1 MDRLVF
7 GMHHLNISQS
17 GTLIDGKPNL
27 SHPNYAL
34 DLCGSDTGIDYFW
47 NKESDTCFYC
57 SGSFGTRNTGN
68 TRFFVTCDYEGKA
81 KKVMCADGKER
92 VITLAMTHSNKDYQL
107 YKIYKPNE
115 ILYQEGD
122 AGKATGMHIHLEVA
136 EGSVKTKYYDNNL
149 KCYRM
154 KGEMNPVNAFFI
166 LDGFTTVV
174 STHGLTFKHCA
185 KTEVEKAT
193 DTGDKGDGMDIS
205 KYNDVQLARMCYD
218 GTFGNGEDRKKALGS
233 RYKIVQE
240 LVEIGKNK
248 LDDILD
254 EPTDALKLVKL
265 AQYQIGNKGRRYWDF
280 MGEENEWCSEFVA
293 YTGYCLGYIKDGK
306 MPKANE
312 CWKAHDFYRSKGE
325 LHQKSGYYPKAG
337 DIAYFGDKGL
347 LHTSIVKSYDGKTLH
362 TIDGNQYIDSQTW
375 RTSIVKECSFNINDG
390 YVWGFANPLTQG
402 KTGWEYKDKK
412 WYFYDN
418 GVLVKGWKKIQ
429 WKQGND
435 WFWFD
440 SNGVMVTGW
449 RKINWSGKDRWF
461 YFTQD
466 GAMVTGLQYLEWQGK
481 KDWYLF
487 DQNGAMVTGKQKA
500 EIVLNG
506 SGQLTGGKK
515 I

>member
-1 MDRLVF
+1 MTWTGTPKDWY
-7 GMHHLNISQS
+7 SQTIGKS
-17 GTLIDGKPNL
+17 YNTDGA
-27 SHPNYAL
+27 YGAQ
-34 DLCGSDTGIDYFW
+34 CWDYFDYFCRMIGCTA
-47 NKESDTCFYC
+47 SRYC
-57 SGSFGTRNTGN
+57 ANTGYVSDLWELKDKYGYSKW
-68 TRFFVTCDYEGKA
+68 FEYIAPD
-81 KKVMCADGKER
+81 KV
-92 VITLAMTHSNKDYQL
+92 Q
-107 YKIYKPNE
+107 
-115 ILYQEGD
+115 
-122 AGKATGMHIHLEVA
+122 
-136 EGSVKTKYYDNNL
+136 
-149 KCYRM
+149 
-154 KGEMNPVNAFFI
+154 
-166 LDGFTTVV
+166 
-174 STHGLTFKHCA
+174 
-185 KTEVEKAT
+185 
-193 DTGDKGDGMDIS
+193 TGDWLIWKRGSKPCPKSHVGMLYDGETLGQNQGGKMYVTLKAISLSGIYGGFRWKGWKSMDIS
-205 KYNDVQLARMCYD
+205 KFNDVELAIKVW
-218 GTFGNGEDRKKALGS
+218 NGEFGSGDERKKALGS

-240 LVEIGKNK
+240 LVDMGKSK

-265 AQYQIGNKGRRYWDF
+265 AQYQIGNKGDRYWDF
-280 MGEENEWCSEFVA
+280 IGEKNEWCSEFVA
-293 YTGYCLGYIKDGK
+293 YTAYCLGFVKDGK
-306 MPKANE
+306 MPKVNE
-312 CWKAHDFYRSKGE
+312 CWKAHDFYKAKGE
-325 LHQKSGYYPKAG
+325 LHQKSGYYPKPG
-337 DIAYFGDKGL
+337 DVAYFGDKGL

-375 RTSIVKECSFNINDG
+375 RTSIVKECSFNINDP

-500 EIVLNG
+500 EIVLNN